1 MKFIIYVAVLL
12 AVAAGLALGLDRL
25 TSPPK
30 KLEANA
36 RQPASEAVRKIPI
49 KRATAKENGD
59 PNNQLT
65 PVYPAAPGKDLP
77 VKDVA
82 ETEPNAPPAETS
94 GSAPAR
100 EAEAAQPNPPAL
112 ANTALATPATTAA
125 PNVCN
130 VQACEAAYR
139 SFRESDCSYQPFD
152 GPRKF
157 CDATQAAAQAAASP
171 SPVRAGPPPAV
182 DARSAQRRD
191 DQDLQDAIRTVR
203 DLPPPSLRYEDDPRI
218 VVVEPPDGAEYGLR
232 RRWIL
237 ERR

>member
-1 MKFIIYVAVLL
+1 MKFIVYVAVLL
-12 AVAAGLALGLDRL
+12 AAAAGLALGLDRL
-25 TSPPK
+25 TAPPK

-65 PVYPAAPGKDLP
+65 PIYPTAPGKDLP

-82 ETEPNAPPAETS
+82 ETKPKAPQTETS

-100 EAEAAQPNPPAL
+100 EANAAQPDPPAL
-112 ANTALATPATTAA
+112 ANAASATPATAAA
-125 PNVCN
+125 PNACN

-139 SFRESDCSYQPFD
+139 SFRASDCSYQPFD

-157 CDATQAAAQAAASP
+157 CDATQAAGQAAASP
-171 SPVRAGPPPAV
+171 SPVRAGPPAV
-182 DARSAQRRD
+182 DAPSAQRRD
-191 DQDLQDAIRTVR
+191 HQGLQDAIRTVR
-203 DLPPPSLRYEDDPRI
+203 DLPPPGARFEDDPRI
-218 VVVEPPDGAEYGLR
+218 VVVDPPDGAEYGLR

-237 ERR
+237 EQR